1 MLVCIPSAYFTIRGA
16 NKSWATPI
24 LIGWIFA
31 LNCLSFADS
40 VIWAGDNPD
49 EWWEGQ
55 IYCDVNARIKHS
67 FSIGVPGAAVGMF
80 RFLADATNP
89 KSGPEGL
96 EATRRQRNIM
106 DFTFGII
113 FPVVNT
119 LLDFIIS
126 PARYAIMGVYGCTG
140 LNSQTWPQVPLFS
153 LWSLILAFTAAVYA
167 CMFCVVRY

>member
-1 MLVCIPSAYFTIRGA
+1 VKHLFALFVMAMRFYFKRVGYTTFSLPSAT
-16 NKSWATPI
+16 
-24 LIGWIFA
+24 
-31 LNCLSFADS
+31 
-40 VIWAGDNPD
+40 
-49 EWWEGQ
+49 
-55 IYCDVNARIKHS
+55 
-67 FSIGVPGAAVGMF
+67 
-80 RFLADATNP
+80 TNP
-89 KSGPEGL
+89 FPNTCLTIFSVQHPFSRAGLHSLRVLHESKSGPEGL

-167 CMFCVVRY
+167 CMCCVVRY